1 MKTAE
6 KQVSQGDL
14 YFTRVAALP
23 DGVTEVKTR
32 PFVLAGNSQSGRHT
46 AEGKDIKFYTQDQ
59 FTSYLVLGSEN
70 ATINHAQTTSRHHLP
85 FQLASSGSGTVWRVR
100 KQRESVPGG
109 YRQVQD

>member
-14 YFTRVAALP
+14 YFTRMDELP
-23 DGVTEVKTR
+23 EDVTEAKTR

-46 AEGKDIKFYTQDQ
+46 AEGEGLKFYTQDQ

-70 ATINHAQTTSRHHLP
+70 ATINHTQTTSRHHLP
-85 FQLASSGSGTVWRVR
+85 FQLAGGSGAVWRVR